1 MKKTYQ
7 VSLAEFE
14 IKKQSEITTLKAF
27 HKDELEKLENKLKN
41 EVCRLKLEF
50 DRLA

>member
-7 VSLAEFE
+7 ASLAEFE
-14 IKKQSEITTLKAF
+14 IKKQSEITTLNVF
-27 HKDELEKLENKLKN
+27 HKDELEKLEN
-41 EVCRLKLEF
+41 EVYQLKLEF